1 VDDPLALEDEMSI
14 GPVELLVLTY
24 DEERMDGLSG
34 ASLRR
39 LVDGG
44 VIRVVDAVFVHKT
57 APDDVRLLE
66 VSELDGPESAVFEPL
81 VSEVSGLI
89 DHDDVRKLTAGV
101 APGSAAAIL
110 LLENVWAGVF
120 ASEMEQAG
128 GGVILAERIPRT
140 VIEELVLARDA
151 EDIASAQAGHPVR

>member
-24 DEERMDGLSG
+24 DEHRMDGLSG
-34 ASLRR
+34 ASLRK

-66 VSELDGPESAVFEPL
+66 VSELDGAESAVFDPL

-89 DHDDVRKLTAGV
+89 DHDDVAKLTAGLV
-101 APGSAAAIL
+101 PGSSAAVL
-110 LLENVWAGVF
+110 LLENVWAGAF
-120 ASEMEQAG
+120 ANEMEQAG
-128 GGVILAERIPRT
+128 GGVILAERIPRS

-151 EDIASAQAGHPVR
+151 AEIAAAQAGHPLR